1 MAPPPPTTS
10 SSEPKRVIGLG
21 TRKSPLAMVQ
31 AHAVRDSLKEIA
43 PQYDYEIKA
52 INTMGDKNK
61 EISLQAFNAKSLW
74 TQELE
79 TMLEDGDIDIII
91 HCLKG
96 TIGYNLV
103 ASDQTN

>member
-1 MAPPPPTTS
+1 MAPPHPPNS
-10 SSEPKRVIGLG
+10 SSDAKRVIGLG

-31 AHAVRDSLKEIA
+31 AHAVRDQLKEIA

-79 TMLEDGDIDIII
+79 TMLEEKEIDIII

-96 TIGYNLV
+96 IT
-103 ASDQTN
+103 